1 MPRHLWWWAGRLLV
15 LLGAA
20 GVPLGAALP
29 WLAIGSVRRSAFSLA
44 RHASELGLVETPG
57 ARAAVVALFLS
68 PAVLGVVV
76 IVMAMGWRRTLAG
89 LTAGLGV
96 VAWTTGL
103 IGLRFGST
111 TKQGPLVTALA
122 GSCCL
127 IGALA
132 VFTARDR
139 HDSSGGVAS
148 ADKHQAF
155 PGEKRSSDVA

>member
-1 MPRHLWWWAGRLLV
+1 M

-68 PAVLGVVV
+68 PAVLGVAV
-76 IVMAMGWRRTLAG
+76 IVLAMGWRRTLAG
-89 LTAGLGV
+89 LAAGLGI

-132 VFTARDR
+132 VFTARPR
-139 HDSSGGVAS
+139 LDSSGGVS
-148 ADKHQAF
+148 AVDDHQAS
-155 PGEKRSSDVA
+155 PGETRTDVVV